1 MRDPKALTPRVI
13 VEELDRYIVGQQA
26 AKRAVA
32 IALRNRWRRQ
42 QVAPELRDEIAPKN
56 IIMIGPTGVGKTEI
70 ARRLAKLVAA
80 PFLKVEASKFTE
92 VGYVGRDV
100 DSIVRDLVEISVKLV
115 KDEEQAKVRA
125 RAREA
130 AEERVLDVLLPRS
143 GRGPRV
149 RFELPADMD
158 NPPPEASTREK
169 LRELMRAGKL
179 DDREVE
185 IDVTEPQHGVFE
197 VFSAPGMDQIGFDMG
212 KLQSMFGGRGQQ
224 KQRKVKVPQAL
235 ELLTNEESGKLI
247 DMDKVTSRRCTA
259 PSSRASCSST
269 RSTRSPA
276 AGRSSG
282 QGPDVS
288 REGVQRDLLP
298 IVEGSSV
305 TTKYGVVKTDHVLFI
320 AAGAFHVAKPS
331 DLIPELQGRFP
342 IRVELEPL
350 GGDDFV
356 RILTEPEN
364 SLTRQYQALL
374 RTEGVRIEWK
384 PDAIAEI
391 ARMAQLANERMENI
405 GARRL
410 HTIMERLL
418 DELSFEA
425 PGLGGSR
432 GAHHRRLCSRAAAE
446 GAGERGPV
454 EVHPVRMPRLGLRRR
469 SGAAPAR
476 CPGASRSLLKSG

>member
-1 MRDPKALTPRVI
+1 MPVRDPRSLTPRAI
-13 VEELDRYIVGQQA
+13 VEELDRYIVGQRA

-70 ARRLAKLVAA
+70 ARRLAKLVSA

-100 DSIVRDLVEISVKLV
+100 DSIVRDLTEIAVKLV

-130 AEERVLDVLLPRS
+130 AEEKLLDALLPRPPVTPPGG
-143 GRGPRV
+143 GRPIQ
-149 RFELPADMD
+149 LPAAMD
-158 NPPPEASTREK
+158 APPPIPEINNATTREK
-169 LRELMRAGKL
+169 LRELLRAGKL
-179 DDREVE
+179 DEREVE
-185 IDVTEPQHGVFE
+185 IDVNDPQHGVFE

-212 KLQSMFGGRGQQ
+212 KLQSLFGGRGGAGAGQARR
-224 KQRKVKVPQAL
+224 RKVKVAQAL
-235 ELLTNEESGKLI
+235 ELLTGEEAGKLI
-247 DMDKVTSRRCTA
+247 DMDKVTTEA
-259 PSSRASCSST
+259 VWRAENHGIVFLDEIDKICGT
-269 RSTRSPA
+269 RS
-276 AGRSSG
+276 AGS
-282 QGPDVS
+282 GPDVS

-342 IRVELEPL
+342 IRVELEAL
-350 GGDDFV
+350 QNADFV

-364 SLTRQYQALL
+364 ALTRQYQALL
-374 RTEGVRIEWK
+374 ATEGVRIEWK
-384 PDAIAEI
+384 EDAIAEI
-391 ARMAQLANERMENI
+391 ARMATLANERMENI

-410 HTIMERLL
+410 HTIIERLL

-425 PGLGGSR
+425 PGLSGSEVPITAAYVR
-432 GAHHRRLCSRAAAE
+432 ERLSKVLE
-446 GAGERGPV
+446 DED
-454 EVHPVRMPRLGLRRR
+454 LSKYIL
-469 SGAAPAR
+469 
-476 CPGASRSLLKSG
+476 